1 MGFNCAQEKAK
12 FDREWLRLRKE
23 YTDAGMSE
31 TAIQKIYEYDWYCF
45 CRNRAYE
52 RRATQMPSLE
62 IDSPDD
68 ERRSAL
74 FRKNEALSTSFDES
88 AFPDRYAWVDTLE
101 DERLLRAIMKLN
113 KKDLELLTYVTLEG
127 HGQEELARRWG
138 CTQAAVAIRM
148 KKIKKMILAGIALS
162 TLFAISG
169 CGTSK
174 DEVNSIK
181 VGYFN
186 NVTHAQALLMKS
198 EKSLENTFGKDINV
212 KWTAFNAGPAEVEA
226 LFAGDIDIGYIGPVP
241 AISANVK
248 SNGDVQILS
257 GAAKGGAILIR
268 REGAQISGVKDL
280 AGKTVAIP
288 QIGNTQHLSL
298 LKLLED
304 SGLKP
309 VTEGGNVTV
318 SAVANADVANAM
330 ARGDVDAALVPE
342 PWGATL
348 LEQGAKMVLNYD
360 EIYLKGQYDVAVVV
374 VRKEFMEKNPDL
386 VEKFLREHEAATKE
400 IYEKP
405 QQVQK
410 KINAELKQTTGKS
423 LGENIIAD
431 AFDRIL
437 FQTDY
442 RKEAIQGFANI
453 SKEQGFIKE
462 LPVDSQLYAVRKE
475 EEKR

>member
-1 MGFNCAQEKAK
+1 M
-12 FDREWLRLRKE
+12 
-23 YTDAGMSE
+23 
-31 TAIQKIYEYDWYCF
+31 
-45 CRNRAYE
+45 
-52 RRATQMPSLE
+52 
-62 IDSPDD
+62 
-68 ERRSAL
+68 
-74 FRKNEALSTSFDES
+74 
-88 AFPDRYAWVDTLE
+88 
-101 DERLLRAIMKLN
+101 
-113 KKDLELLTYVTLEG
+113 
-127 HGQEELARRWG
+127 
-138 CTQAAVAIRM
+138 
-148 KKIKKMILAGIALS
+148 
-162 TLFAISG
+162 
-169 CGTSK
+169 
-174 DEVNSIK
+174 
-181 VGYFN
+181 
-186 NVTHAQALLMKS
+186 
-198 EKSLENTFGKDINV
+198 
-212 KWTAFNAGPAEVEA
+212 
-226 LFAGDIDIGYIGPVP
+226 
-241 AISANVK
+241 
-248 SNGDVQILS
+248 
-257 GAAKGGAILIR
+257 IR

-400 IYEKP
+400 VYEKP